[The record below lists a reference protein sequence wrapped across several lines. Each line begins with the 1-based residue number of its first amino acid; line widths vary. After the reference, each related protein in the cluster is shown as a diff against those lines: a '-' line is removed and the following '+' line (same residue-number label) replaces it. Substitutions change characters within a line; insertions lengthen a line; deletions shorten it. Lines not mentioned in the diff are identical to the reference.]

1 MKEFTLTTISQDE
14 PIIDINEEIRQ
25 LLDYYGDNHL
35 YVIYALY
42 VQDVYICNEH
52 DTLGNLTLVL
62 GYRHPLEDDPKIEL
76 TPDILQLRAFRS
88 DKRYEF
94 LDTNKDLDK
103 ISGTILGHNRIQ
115 VNILYSANT
124 GKSIY

>member
-14 PIIDINEEIRQ
+14 PIIDINGEIHQ

-42 VQDVYICNEH
+42 VQDVYICNEY

-62 GYRHPLEDDPKIEL
+62 GYRHPSDDDPKVEL
-76 TPDILQLRAFRS
+76 TSDILNLEAFGS
-88 DKRYEF
+88 DRKHEF
-94 LDTNKDLDK
+94 LYTNKDLDK
-103 ISGTILGHNRIQ
+103 ISGIILGHNRIQ

-124 GKSIY
+124 EKSIY